1 MTEMVIAISVLT
13 MLAVAVIGFV
23 VQHQIDRHAADSA
36 APARRTDVDSNADTD
51 TGTVELP
58 RPSV

>member
-1 MTEMVIAISVLT
+1 MTEVVIAISVVT

-23 VQHQIDRHAADSA
+23 VQHHIDRDDPDADA
-36 APARRTDVDSNADTD
+36 DPRRDTD
-51 TGTVELP
+51 DSDTGSIELP